1 MEKETPV
8 VAEIESR
15 QEDYLQSISQ
25 SLALQALESSL
36 RLDMTTHQKVINEFK
51 KNPSK
56 FTTLEEFMGE
66 VKKHEIKVLPEQ
78 HNPYL

>member
-8 VAEIESR
+8 VVEIESR
-15 QEDYLQSISQ
+15 KEDYLQSISQ

-56 FTTLEEFMGE
+56 FTTLEEFMVE

>member
-8 VAEIESR
+8 VVEIESR
-15 QEDYLQSISQ
+15 EEDYLQSISQ

-56 FTTLEEFMGE
+56 FTTLEEFMVE

>member
-1 MEKETPV
+1 MENETPV
-8 VAEIESR
+8 VVEIESR
-15 QEDYLQSISQ
+15 KEDYLQSISQ

-56 FTTLEEFMGE
+56 FTTLEEFMVE